1 MTCRRFP
8 VLLPLLSAGLL
19 FASACYAQGQTRPAK
34 ARESHIPI
42 PGGSGASADPA
53 ALLDGILNE
62 AKENSFAKKLAEEIA
77 KHPEKYQADLE
88 ALKKQ
93 FPREFEAIAKG
104 QLPMNLDPKDPRLQ
118 ETMRQFVKN
127 NKELF
132 KGNENTLPEKLKELQ
147 GNPDKIKELQERIK
161 PLVAPPSA
169 EGPQGNQGGGNP
181 NVPPQGSPNQ
191 NPPESPKTP
200 DPAKNN
206 PGQPPAMSPENT
218 GNPEGSNT
226 LTQRAFDA
234 GKTAIDKMEKLVGE
248 SVDLSALFGRVK
260 LSADGDGSSWLE
272 KRLGMN
278 AELFDNLG
286 RRLNPEQWASKLGG
300 MIPAG
305 MHMPSISFG
314 GLQNPYSNVAQAT
327 SEAAQSDKKWS
338 LVLIL
343 AFAGMAFL
351 VIWKGLAQRNER
363 AARNAGFNLGS
374 WPVVPGQVRSG
385 PELIKAFEYLSLLY
399 LGRAA
404 RTLNHREIAKSLG
417 QTKEIASF
425 EQLQAT
431 EALAALYE
439 QARYAPWGASLPES
453 DLSMARRHLSL
464 LAGARS
470 A

>member
-1 MTCRRFP
+1 MTNRRFHL
-8 VLLPLLSAGLL
+8 LLPHLGATLL
-19 FASACYAQGQTRPAK
+19 FTSACFAQGQTRPTK

-42 PGGSGASADPA
+42 PGGSNVSADPTA
-53 ALLDGILNE
+53 FLDSILNE
-62 AKENSFAKKLAEEIA
+62 AKENSFAKKLAEEIV
-77 KHPEKYQADLE
+77 KHPEKYRADVE

-93 FPREFEAIAKG
+93 FPKEFEAIAKG

-118 ETMRQFVKN
+118 ETMRQFVQN

-147 GNPDKIKELQERIK
+147 NNPDKIKELQERIK

-169 EGPQGNQGGGNP
+169 QGPQGNQGGGNP
-181 NVPPQGSPNQ
+181 NVPPQGLPNQ
-191 NPPESPKTP
+191 NTPETSKTP

-206 PGQPPAMSPENT
+206 PSQPPVIPPENS

-234 GKTAIDKMEKLVGE
+234 GKTAVDKMEKLVGD
-248 SVDLSALFGRVK
+248 SVDLSALFAKVK
-260 LSADGDGSSWLE
+260 LSIDADGNSWLE

-314 GLQNPYSNVAQAT
+314 GLQSPNMALAT

-343 AFAGMAFL
+343 AFAGIAFF
-351 VIWKGLAQRNER
+351 VIWKTLAQRNER
-363 AARNAGFNLGS
+363 AARNAGFNLGP

-385 PELIKAFEYLSLLY
+385 PELIKAFEYLSLLF
-399 LGRAA
+399 LGCAA